1 MRVLYEE
8 TYYVSD
14 GILKEKNFNEK
25 EKKWLA
31 YYLVNNKVSL

>member
-1 MRVLYEE
+1 MRVLCEE

-25 EKKWLA
+25 EKNDWLIIWETI
-31 YYLVNNKVSL
+31 K